1 MSMITKLH
9 VEIDDRFDDLAKLDP
24 SSKEYSAAVDSIVK
38 LMDRAIEIEK
48 LETSE
53 AQNEITKS
61 QNEKQMK
68 EDRKSRLVK
77 NLIDAAGIVL
87 PLAVT
92 IWGARA
98 SFRFEEEGTITTAA
112 GRKFM
117 DRIFSK
123 K

>member
-1 MSMITKLH
+1 MSMTTKLH

-24 SSKEYSAAVDSIVK
+24 TSKEYSTAVDSVTK

-48 LETSE
+48 LESSE
-53 AQNEITKS
+53 S

-77 NLIDAAGIVL
+77 NIIDAGSIIL

-92 IWGARA
+92 IWGAKA
-98 SFRFEEEGTITTAA
+98 SFKFEEEGTITSTV

-117 DRIFSK
+117 DKLINFK

>member
-1 MSMITKLH
+1 MSMTTKLN
-9 VEIDDRFDDLAKLDP
+9 VEIEDKLDELANMDL
-24 SSKEYSAAVDSIVK
+24 STKEYAVAVDSVTK

-48 LETSE
+48 LE
-53 AQNEITKS
+53 AYDS

-77 NLIDAAGIVL
+77 NCIDVGSIVL

-98 SFRFEEEGTITTAA
+98 SFKFEETGTITTSV

-117 DRIFSK
+117 DKIIFWK

>member
-1 MSMITKLH
+1 MSMTTKLN
-9 VEIDDRFDDLAKLDP
+9 VEIEDKLDELANMDP
-24 SSKEYSAAVDSIVK
+24 STKEYAVAVDSVTK

-48 LETSE
+48 LESSD
-53 AQNEITKS
+53 S

-77 NLIDAAGIVL
+77 NCIDIGSIVL

-98 SFRFEEEGTITTAA
+98 SFKFEETGTITTSV

-117 DRIFSK
+117 DKIIFWK

>member
-1 MSMITKLH
+1 MSMTTKLH

-24 SSKEYSAAVDSIVK
+24 SSKEYSAAVDSVTK

-48 LETSE
+48 LEMTE
-53 AQNEITKS
+53 AQNER
-61 QNEKQMK
+61 QLK
-68 EDRKSRLVK
+68 EDRKSRVVK
-77 NLIDAAGIVL
+77 NCIDAGSIIL

-92 IWGARA
+92 IWGAKA
-98 SFRFEEEGTITTAA
+98 SFKFEETGTITTGI

-117 DRIFSK
+117 DKLISK

>member
-1 MSMITKLH
+1 MSMTTKLY

-24 SSKEYSAAVDSIVK
+24 TTKEYSAAVDSITK

-48 LETSE
+48 IETSE
-53 AQNEITKS
+53 A

-68 EDRKSRLVK
+68 EDHKARLVK
-77 NLIDAAGIVL
+77 NCIDAGSIVL

-92 IWGARA
+92 VWGACV
-98 SFRFEEEGTITTAA
+98 SWEFEKNDSMTTMI
-112 GRKFM
+112 GKKFM
-117 DRIFSK
+117 DKLISK

>member
-1 MSMITKLH
+1 MSMTTKLH

-24 SSKEYSAAVDSIVK
+24 TSKEYSAAVDSVTK
-38 LMDRAIEIEK
+38 LMDRAIEIER
-48 LETSE
+48 LESSE
-53 AQNEITKS
+53 T

-68 EDRKSRLVK
+68 EDHKSRLIK
-77 NLIDAAGIVL
+77 NCIDVGSIVL

-98 SFRFEEEGTITTAA
+98 SFKFEENGTITTGV

-117 DRIFSK
+117 DKLISK
-123 K
+123 R

>member
-1 MSMITKLH
+1 MSMTTKLH
-9 VEIDDRFDDLAKLDP
+9 VEIDDRFEDIAKLDP
-24 SSKEYSAAVDSIVK
+24 STKEYSAAVDSVTK

-48 LETSE
+48 LEMTE
-53 AQNEITKS
+53 T
-61 QNEKQMK
+61 QNEKQLK

-77 NLIDAAGIVL
+77 NCIDVGSIVL

-98 SFRFEEEGTITTAA
+98 SFKFEETGTITTGI

-117 DRIFSK
+117 DKLISK